1 MDPSSLSLI
10 SSFLGTNNTTNT
22 NTNTNTNTDNNTNIN
37 TNTNNNDNNNNES
50 NSNSNTDVNNR
61 KCYMSLLCNDSYLP
75 GVSVLCKT
83 IKRYNKYPIY
93 VMVSNDVSETTCN
106 RLTTICDG
114 IIHVPT
120 ISSQYS
126 DKTVS
131 WDNSAYTKL
140 NLWNMI
146 EFDKIVYIDA
156 DAMLISS
163 TDELFDLNTEFAA
176 APDIFPPDKFNAGV
190 LVIKPNKDIYHDMIE
205 KITIL
210 SSYDGGDTG
219 FLNAFFP
226 NWYLGDNNTRL
237 PFGYNAQR
245 TMYWFTHEKRPGYWD
260 SIKNLKIIHYSSSPK
275 PWESGIKLGELELL
289 WWSNL

>member
-1 MDPSSLSLI
+1 MDPSSISLI
-10 SSFLGTNNTTNT
+10 SSFLGTTNT
-22 NTNTNTNTDNNTNIN
+22 S
-37 TNTNNNDNNNNES
+37 NNNSDKNNNSVDNNNLSTIFGKKMDIS
-50 NSNSNTDVNNR
+50 N
-61 KCYMSLLCNDSYLP
+61 KCYMTLLCNDNYLP

-93 VMVSNDVSETTCN
+93 VMVSKNVSETTCN
-106 RLTTICDG
+106 RLNTICDG
-114 IIHVPT
+114 IIHVPS
-120 ISSQYS
+120 ISSPYS

-131 WDNSAYTKL
+131 WDNSEYTKL
-140 NLWNMI
+140 NLWNMC

-156 DAMLISS
+156 DAMLLST

-176 APDIFPPDKFNAGV
+176 APDVFPPDKFNAGV
-190 LVIKPNKDIYHDMIE
+190 LVIKPNADIFHSMIE
-205 KITIL
+205 KISIL
-210 SSYDGGDTG
+210 PSYDGGDTG

-226 NWYLGDNNTRL
+226 NWYLGDYNSRL

-260 SIKNLKIIHYSSSPK
+260 SIQNLKIIHYSSSPK